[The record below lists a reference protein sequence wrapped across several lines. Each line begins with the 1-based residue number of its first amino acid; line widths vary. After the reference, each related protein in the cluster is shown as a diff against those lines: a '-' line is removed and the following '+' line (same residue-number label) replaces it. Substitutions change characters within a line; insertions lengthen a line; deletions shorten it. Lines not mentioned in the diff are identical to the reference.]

1 MLGTTNEFVGHDRRV
16 TYEASADILAR
27 AQRLVPALASARVIR
42 GWAGLRPMTPDGLP
56 VYDTIPDVPGFYV
69 AVGHSGITLAPIT
82 GQVFL
87 DLITKGRTDLPIAPY
102 SLRRFTGADLEWA
115 RAPIKGAARH

>member
-1 MLGTTNEFVGHDRRV
+1 
-16 TYEASADILAR
+16 
-27 AQRLVPALASARVIR
+27 
-42 GWAGLRPMTPDGLP
+42 
-56 VYDTIPDVPGFYV
+56 V

-102 SLRRFTGADLEWA
+102 RLGRFTPADFEWM
-115 RAPIKGAARH
+115 REPVKGAVLP